1 MTKADCCPFLEAPTD
16 CPVPPQVPL
25 LLCTL
30 VFLFFAR
37 NLHFTLIIFF
47 LQTCVFPPHH
57 LQLSLPRRYVFLF
70 ISPGSPRL
78 PGSCFTDVQATD
90 PAL

>member
-1 MTKADCCPFLEAPTD
+1 
-16 CPVPPQVPL
+16 
-25 LLCTL
+25 
-30 VFLFFAR
+30 
-37 NLHFTLIIFF
+37 
-47 LQTCVFPPHH
+47 

-90 PAL
+90 PALWNVRILWLLWDTENGSSFWELLFSPI